1 MAQPPAPKPPSP
13 ASRSAA
19 VDAFLRRAAG
29 LPAVR
34 PAPAAAAR
42 LVFAVD
48 ATASRQPTWD
58 RAVAVQ
64 GEMFVAVRDLGGLAV
79 SLCFFRGFGEFAAT
93 PFLADGAELARR
105 MSAVTCLGGRTQIG
119 RVLEHAL
126 GESARVRLGALVL
139 VGDAVEEPADPL
151 CHAAG
156 LLGARGVPVFVFQEG
171 ADPRAAGTLRQLARL
186 SGGAWAPFDSA
197 SPGALAELLRAAAV
211 YAAGGRSALARLP
224 GRAASVLAGQLP
236 APPRPDP
243 ARPG

>member
-1 MAQPPAPKPPSP
+1 MAKPPVT

-19 VDAFLRRAAG
+19 VDAFLRRAES
-29 LPAVR
+29 LPALR
-34 PAPAAAAR
+34 PSPAPPAR

-58 RAVAVQ
+58 RACAVQ
-64 GEMFVAVRDLGGLAV
+64 GEMFLAVGGGALAV

-93 PFLADGAELARR
+93 PFLRDGADLARR
-105 MSAVTCLGGRTQIG
+105 MSGVSCLGGRTQIG

-126 GESARVRLGALVL
+126 AESTRARLGALVF

-156 LLGARGVPVFVFQEG
+156 LLGARGVPCFVFQEG
-171 ADPRAAGTLRQLARL
+171 ADPRATGTLRQLAQL
-186 SGGAWAPFDSA
+186 SGGAWVPFDSA
-197 SPGALAELLRAAAV
+197 SPRALAELLRAAAV
-211 YAAGGRSALARLP
+211 FAAGGREALARLP
-224 GRAASVLAGQLP
+224 GRAAASLKGQLP
-236 APPRPDP
+236 PP